1 MAKQWVM
8 EFLPDGDGNKL
19 VCSYVATGLETTA
32 NQISLYLGDDVPL
45 YRQSEYKNA
54 WKWLYEG
61 IKSRNLLE
69 SPSFVGQVLYTGAD
83 INALT
88 IANRRTSVEL
98 TFYAATDVVLSIGSA
113 VTTKGDTNYLEAAFQ
128 QLIEFAAEESLK
140 VA

>member
-19 VCSYVATGLETTA
+19 QASYVAIGLETTA

-61 IKSRNLLE
+61 VKSRNLLDGPFNG
-69 SPSFVGQVLYTGAD
+69 SLLYTAVD
-83 INALT
+83 INAIT
-88 IANRRTSVEL
+88 IANRRTSSDL
-98 TFYAATDVVLSIGSA
+98 IPYTATDVILAIGSA
-113 VTTKGDTNYLEAAFQ
+113 VTAKGDTNYLEAAFQ